1 MPSRPSRKAAA
12 KPARKRARRDSGD
25 AGQQADEH
33 DEDIDG
39 LAVRMFAALNYDAL
53 SLELSDDEGKL
64 DPEGVAGRDQLTRAE
79 WLAMRRLVH
88 QDRAGFDQQVRQRLD
103 NGDPDDL
110 ESAALD
116 ALHGPEVQ
124 VAPPSEAPTIS
135 HGLQEWV
142 DEIEHIRDVVQMLR
156 EGRGDAPGCRFAYNM
171 SLVQHKVGDNTEID
185 FIHWTRWESRY
196 GQIIRLDKNNAMIVW
211 WFSKTHANG
220 WKR

>member
-53 SLELSDDEGKL
+53 SLEMSDDEGDL

-116 ALHGPEVQ
+116 APRGS
-124 VAPPSEAPTIS
+124 PSPHA
-135 HGLQEWV
+135 
-142 DEIEHIRDVVQMLR
+142 
-156 EGRGDAPGCRFAYNM
+156 
-171 SLVQHKVGDNTEID
+171 
-185 FIHWTRWESRY
+185 RWHP
-196 GQIIRLDKNNAMIVW
+196 L
-211 WFSKTHANG
+211 
-220 WKR
+220 